1 VTAPTRTDLSKLMHE
16 LADSGHGR
24 ATELRMRAGA
34 FDTTTHGF
42 MGTNPPT
49 HTVKQMVGA
58 WARAR
63 RVYCECTGKDSI

>member
-1 VTAPTRTDLSKLMHE
+1 MTVTRTDLSKLMYA

-34 FDTTTHGF
+34 FDTATHGF
-42 MGTNPPT
+42 VSAQPQT

-63 RVYCECTGKDSI
+63 RLYCECTGEALI